1 MWTFIKFVIET
12 ITQHFFPL
20 ASEISEGEG
29 KDVSHSVVSD
39 SVTSW
44 TVAYQASLSIEFSSK
59 NTGVG

>member
-1 MWTFIKFVIET
+1 MWTFIRFVIET

-39 SVTSW
+39 SQGPHGLY
-44 TVAYQASLSIEFSSK
+44 VAH
-59 NTGVG
+59 